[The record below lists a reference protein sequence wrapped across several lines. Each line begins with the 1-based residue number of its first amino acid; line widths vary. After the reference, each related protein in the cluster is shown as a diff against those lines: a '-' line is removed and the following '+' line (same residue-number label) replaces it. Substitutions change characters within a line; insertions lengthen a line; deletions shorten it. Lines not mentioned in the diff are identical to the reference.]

1 MFKKFDLL
9 KGLVIIKVDRSLRKS
24 ILLCSII
31 EPFRQGNNPSSFPP
45 KGSHLWGPFSFLC
58 CAIIFK
64 TMSKKSFSI
73 LTLVIIYLILIL
85 DKLALH
91 YSLYWHLWWFDIVMH
106 FLGGFWLAFA
116 AYYIFYF
123 SGYFKKMSKKF
134 SFFTLSLTTVILIGV
149 LWELLECVAKV
160 STIQSNYILDTYLD
174 LFMDVTGWLVA
185 YFILLKIDK
194 LNKAKIAEKIETDII
209 SSKY

>member
-1 MFKKFDLL
+1 M
-9 KGLVIIKVDRSLRKS
+9 
-24 ILLCSII
+24 C
-31 EPFRQGNNPSSFPP
+31 
-45 KGSHLWGPFSFLC
+45 
-58 CAIIFK
+58 K
-64 TMSKKSFSI
+64 TMNKKSFSI

-91 YSLYWHLWWFDIVMH
+91 YSLYWHFWWFDIIMH

-116 AYYIFYF
+116 AYYLFYF
-123 SGYFKKMSKKF
+123 SGYFKKIPKKF
-134 SFFTLSLTTVILIGV
+134 SFFTLSLITVIIIGV
-149 LWELLECVAKV
+149 LWEVLESVAKV

-194 LNKAKIAEKIETDII
+194 LNKAKIAEKAETDII